1 MIDYRAAV
9 QIASP
14 TSVSPAGKLQFSRQS
29 NKNPLIPPIR
39 VVFTAEFKRTAPRA
53 PLVSHFRQTFR
64 PVSASVLT
72 TFETVFG
79 GRGALQDISLSP
91 TSGSKVIGFIA
102 EKTAVRLVQRPSV
115 KHWAVGLQT
124 FFDHVF
130 QQISHA
136 IAVAPLVVVPTHELE
151 EAFVQLEAGAL
162 IEN

>member
-1 MIDYRAAV
+1 DLATPQQRPVPKQRQYCCEFPVRTPLPSPDMCRKAYVMIDYRAAF

-91 TSGSKVIGFIA
+91 T
-102 EKTAVRLVQRPSV
+102 
-115 KHWAVGLQT
+115 
-124 FFDHVF
+124 
-130 QQISHA
+130 
-136 IAVAPLVVVPTHELE
+136 
-151 EAFVQLEAGAL
+151 
-162 IEN
+162 